1 LRTRKWWE
9 KPLRF
14 ISGFPYK
21 DKVKDPAEIV
31 RIKRSLGFNAEHI
44 SLPEDSDFFRRYL
57 EEARKADFRVLV
69 YFNVHAHP
77 PSFAEEHPDWIQ
89 RRPNGSMINNL
100 YGFRVGPCVNSPYR
114 EWAFNHIRK
123 VVGSF
128 DVDGV
133 FLDGPCYYPGA
144 CYCEHCRE
152 KFRERYGE
160 DLPKW
165 ESWGDPSW
173 VKFLEFRYDSIAEFL
188 RDSRRALEEVN
199 PEAIIYMNASGLWP
213 AWPNAR
219 DNRRLSKHQHLLG
232 AEGGFVFYT
241 RPSDVPYWKAGATAK
256 MLETQSGGI
265 PTVIFIAGDHKPWDK
280 YPLAENEVRVLI
292 ADTVANGANPWYSIQ
307 GNVEAAAEMMRFLE
321 EHEDYYEG
329 TVSAA
334 KVGLVWSSKT
344 ADFYG
349 SEVPEIDFLPPGSKV
364 SRAEVLRNFSDAF
377 SGFYEALLRSHIP
390 FDVIDDLTLREG
402 VPEKYHVVVLPNI
415 ACISDKEAV
424 NLKRFAEDGGNVV
437 ATFETSLYNEYGI
450 KREDYALGE
459 EFGVRFAGKVLGPF
473 KWDYVALKKPHP
485 LLEGIEPDDI
495 PAPTFGAASYLTEN
509 VEAVATFRERAP
521 GRYVDLQPLSKHP
534 AVTVKK
540 LGEGVFTYMAGA
552 FDAGYWTYRLKEYR
566 LLLSN
571 AVRLKGEADF
581 VELRGAPQTLEVT
594 VRRRGD
600 AFVMHFV
607 NFTGEMS
614 RPFENIIPVSGLEVK
629 LHGVTSVREVR
640 ALRLDRRLPFTITK
654 EGVAFTVPRID
665 VYEVVAVE

>member
-1 LRTRKWWE
+1 
-9 KPLRF
+9 
-14 ISGFPYK
+14 
-21 DKVKDPAEIV
+21 
-31 RIKRSLGFNAEHI
+31 
-44 SLPEDSDFFRRYL
+44 
-57 EEARKADFRVLV
+57 
-69 YFNVHAHP
+69 
-77 PSFAEEHPDWIQ
+77 
-89 RRPNGSMINNL
+89 
-100 YGFRVGPCVNSPYR
+100 
-114 EWAFNHIRK
+114 
-123 VVGSF
+123 
-128 DVDGV
+128 
-133 FLDGPCYYPGA
+133 
-144 CYCEHCRE
+144 
-152 KFRERYGE
+152 
-160 DLPKW
+160 
-165 ESWGDPSW
+165 
-173 VKFLEFRYDSIAEFL
+173 
-188 RDSRRALEEVN
+188 
-199 PEAIIYMNASGLWP
+199 
-213 AWPNAR
+213 
-219 DNRRLSKHQHLLG
+219 
-232 AEGGFVFYT
+232 
-241 RPSDVPYWKAGATAK
+241 
-256 MLETQSGGI
+256 TQSGGI

-280 YPLAENEVRVLI
+280 YPLAENEVRV
-292 ADTVANGANPWYSIQ
+292 
-307 GNVEAAAEMMRFLE
+307 
-321 EHEDYYEG
+321 
-329 TVSAA
+329 
-334 KVGLVWSSKT
+334 
-344 ADFYG
+344 
-349 SEVPEIDFLPPGSKV
+349 IDFLPPGSKV